1 MGGITRRVPAMQEAM
16 SSTINKQNI
25 ENTAAKYA
33 SYENPQQTYES
44 ASGRRASFTS
54 RRRRNLGAMG
64 AVNLDT
70 QAFAK
75 DLNSQL
81 MKRMLGE

>member
-1 MGGITRRVPAMQEAM
+1 MGGITKRIPNAVNAMET
-16 SSTINKQNI
+16 TINKQNVM
-25 ENTAAKYA
+25 NTASKYA
-33 SYENPQQTYES
+33 SYENPQQSYES

-64 AVNLDT
+64 AMNLDT
-70 QAFAK
+70 EGFAK

-81 MKRMLGE
+81 LKKTLGE